1 MQAMDVFPRQVAYK
15 KRMVYLAKLILMR
28 FLGYTPR

>member
-1 MQAMDVFPRQVAYK
+1 MQAIDVFLGQAAYK
-15 KRMVYLAKLILMR
+15 KRMVYPAKLILMR